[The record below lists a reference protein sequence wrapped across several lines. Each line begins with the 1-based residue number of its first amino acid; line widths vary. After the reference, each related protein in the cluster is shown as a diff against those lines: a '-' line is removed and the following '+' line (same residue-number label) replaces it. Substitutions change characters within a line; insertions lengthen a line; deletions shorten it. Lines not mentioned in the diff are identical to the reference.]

1 MIPARSTLEGIGPD
15 LSSLSYCLSL
25 SKSSSQCVLIFSAIL
40 RGKELSS
47 NLWCPPYNII
57 SVQSWKTRCQFS
69 NWPSAPLYF
78 GEKVYPGKYF
88 NEYTV
93 LGNDVCIVDKQVVAL
108 YRERVEKLAT

>member
-1 MIPARSTLEGIGPD
+1 MPFCVE
-15 LSSLSYCLSL
+15 
-25 SKSSSQCVLIFSAIL
+25 KSFL
-40 RGKELSS
+40 RTSGVRR
-47 NLWCPPYNII
+47 II
-57 SVQSWKTRCQFS
+57 SVQSWKTRCKFE

-88 NEYTV
+88 NKYTV